1 MKIKLIVIIVII
13 STVLLF
19 TQHSTAYSG
28 KYYAGSSNEELVL
41 NANNSF
47 NLNITNYR
55 GSLTISGKYSIS
67 NNRINLQTNDSTQML
82 FINAILSG
90 NVAGSVI
97 TFPKSQYGSATIFK
111 KSWRNYPLMA
121 ALMLVLMLCIMNML
135 VDMILTLVLAAQLS
149 HDWMPRVHKISL
161 S

>member
-1 MKIKLIVIIVII
+1 MM
-13 STVLLF
+13 S
-19 TQHSTAYSG
+19 A
-28 KYYAGSSNEELVL
+28 
-41 NANNSF
+41 
-47 NLNITNYR
+47 
-55 GSLTISGKYSIS
+55 
-67 NNRINLQTNDSTQML
+67 
-82 FINAILSG
+82 
-90 NVAGSVI
+90 
-97 TFPKSQYGSATIFK
+97 ATIFK